1 MNFKTKIALTCGLS
15 SSLVLVGS
23 LTPTIAYAVQNLKD
37 EPEKDDYEY
46 TDADVVDTITNL
58 LVNYDR
64 YPLIK
69 DDTEE
74 DFNIQEKIADV
85 QSSSIDNGS
94 KVYLLLQIG
103 ATLNI
108 QLVD

>member
-1 MNFKTKIALTCGLS
+1 LS

-23 LTPTIAYAVQNLKD
+23 LTPTIAYAVQNAKA
-37 EPEKDDYEY
+37 EPEEDKYEY
-46 TDADVVDTITNL
+46 TDADVVDTIHNL
-58 LVNYDR
+58 LINYDR
-64 YPLIK
+64 YPIAK

-85 QSSSIDNGS
+85 QSLSSDNGS
-94 KVYLLLQIG
+94 KVYALLQIG
-103 ATLNI
+103 VALNI